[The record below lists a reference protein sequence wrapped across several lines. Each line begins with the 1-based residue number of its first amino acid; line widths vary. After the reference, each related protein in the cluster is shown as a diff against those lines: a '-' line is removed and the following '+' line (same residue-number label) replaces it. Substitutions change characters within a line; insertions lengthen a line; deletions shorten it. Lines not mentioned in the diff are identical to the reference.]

1 MFLCFQSKKMGCLCS
16 YEMFLLS
23 LAKQQTQKRVIM
35 KPRLLLLH
43 HFHCVHL
50 FLFFFFQPKA
60 AGYGCHLGLLLFFL
74 QMKACTP
81 STRTAFN
88 SALPHWK
95 GWSCKLLWGTQWS
108 LVFCS
113 HQNAESLRSSEMT
126 PGAEE
131 TRAFWWPETSTTVL
145 LSRMILLTA
154 FMSEVK
160 HCTFFLLLF

>member
-1 MFLCFQSKKMGCLCS
+1 MFLCFQSKKMGCLCF
-16 YEMFLLS
+16 YEMSLLS
-23 LAKQQTQKRVIM
+23 LAKQQTQKHVIM
-35 KPRLLLLH
+35 KPQLLLLH

-50 FLFFFFQPKA
+50 FYFFFFSQKLLVTA
-60 AGYGCHLGLLLFFL
+60 AIWAFSNSFFRWR
-74 QMKACTP
+74 P
-81 STRTAFN
+81 HSTRTAFN

-95 GWSCKLLWGTQWS
+95 DWSCKLLWGTQWS
-108 LVFCS
+108 LLFCS

>member
-1 MFLCFQSKKMGCLCS
+1 MSLLLRDVFTIAGQATNPETC
-16 YEMFLLS
+16 YHEATVVIAAPLS
-23 LAKQQTQKRVIM
+23 LCAS
-35 KPRLLLLH
+35 
-43 HFHCVHL
+43 
-50 FLFFFFQPKA
+50 FLFFFFSQKLLVTA
-60 AGYGCHLGLLLFFL
+60 AIWAFSNSFFRWR
-74 QMKACTP
+74 P
-81 STRTAFN
+81 HSTRTAFN

-95 GWSCKLLWGTQWS
+95 DWSCKLLWGTQWS
-108 LVFCS
+108 LLFCS

-160 HCTFFLLLF
+160 HCTFFLLLFYAELQD